1 MAGRLTYPYNEV
13 YDKFTD
19 YVKLTFYEYKP
30 PFANRKPDP
39 NFIGPVIPID
49 RSTQEYYNNS
59 GTTGYTRLEGIPD
72 ILLYMPEDITTGYGV
87 QWADK
92 SFTNT
97 ATQLLRAGG
106 PLIDRGAFGIG
117 DSVEALGAA
126 LKSTAGRLPSAVASL
141 VATGVNNIPGGV
153 GGQVDLND
161 VLGGSKGIVINPN
174 IELLFGGF
182 GLREFNLNFKMA
194 PRRKEEAEEI
204 KKITQLIRYAML
216 PKFNTKAVKKL
227 QGVKSTIGDAG
238 DTLPENTKVPEL
250 EVFNDKSTK
259 VNDNYVGVPFLCQVR
274 FMKGGTDHPYLP
286 KYKMCVVNSMDIGYT
301 PDGVFNTYEDGSPVA
316 TTMSISFSE
325 TKLVFG
331 DEIKWD
337 NTKSAQY

>member
-19 YVKLTFYEYKP
+19 YVMLTFYEYRP
-30 PFANRKPDP
+30 PFASEGGNA
-39 NFIGPVIPID
+39 D
-49 RSTQEYYNNS
+49 RSTVKYYNNS
-59 GTTGYTRLEGIPD
+59 GSKEYEAVKGLPN

-97 ATQLLRAGG
+97 ATQLLRTAG
-106 PLIDRGAFGIG
+106 PLLKTGDFGTTVT
-117 DSVEALGAA
+117 SLGET

-141 VATGVNNIPGGV
+141 VADGINSLPGGV
-153 GGQVDLND
+153 GGSVDLND
-161 VLGGSKGIVINPN
+161 VLGGAKGIVLNPN
-174 IELLFGGF
+174 YELLFGGF

-194 PRRKEEAEEI
+194 PRGKNEAQEI

-216 PKFNTKAVKKL
+216 PKYGKPKDLDLGA
-227 QGVKSTIGDAG
+227 DATVS
-238 DTLPENTKVPEL
+238 DQDNIPENLPSGTTLKKG
-250 EVFNDKSTK
+250 DK
-259 VNDNYVGVPFLCQVR
+259 VNDNYISVPYLCRVK
-274 FMKGGTDHPYLP
+274 FMKGGVDHPYLP

-301 PDGVFNTYEDGSPVA
+301 PDGVFNTYDDGSPVA

-337 NTKSAQY
+337 NVKNAQY

>member
-1 MAGRLTYPYNEV
+1 MASRLTYPYNEV

-19 YVKLTFYEYKP
+19 YVMLTFYEYRP
-30 PFANRKPDP
+30 PFASEGGNA
-39 NFIGPVIPID
+39 D
-49 RSTQEYYNNS
+49 RSTVAYYNNS
-59 GTTGYTRLEGIPD
+59 GSKEYEAVKGLPN

-97 ATQLLRAGG
+97 ATQLLRTAGPILKTG
-106 PLIDRGAFGIG
+106 DFGTAAT
-117 DSVEALGAA
+117 SLGET

-141 VATGVNNIPGGV
+141 VAAGINNLPGGV
-153 GGQVDLND
+153 GGSVDLND
-161 VLGGSKGIVINPN
+161 VLGGATGIVLNPN
-174 IELLFGGF
+174 YELLFGGF

-216 PKFNTKAVKKL
+216 PKYGKPKDLDLGADATVSDQDNLPDDLPDEITLKK
-227 QGVKSTIGDAG
+227 GD
-238 DTLPENTKVPEL
+238 
-250 EVFNDKSTK
+250 K
-259 VNDNYVGVPFLCQVR
+259 VNDNYISVPYLCRVK
-274 FMKGGTDHPYLP
+274 FMKGGVDHPYLP

>member
-216 PKFNTKAVKKL
+216 PKYGKPKDLDLGADATVSDQDNLPDDLPDEITLKK
-227 QGVKSTIGDAG
+227 GD
-238 DTLPENTKVPEL
+238 
-250 EVFNDKSTK
+250 K
-259 VNDNYVGVPFLCQVR
+259 VNDNYISVPYLCRVK
-274 FMKGGTDHPYLP
+274 FMKGGVDHPYLP

-301 PDGVFNTYEDGSPVA
+301 PDGVFNTYDDGSPVA

-331 DEIKWD
+331 DEIAWQS
-337 NTKSAQY
+337 TSTAQY

>member
-1 MAGRLTYPYNEV
+1 MASRLTYPYNEV

-19 YVKLTFYEYKP
+19 YVMLTFYEYRP
-30 PFANRKPDP
+30 PFASEGGNA
-39 NFIGPVIPID
+39 D
-49 RSTQEYYNNS
+49 RSTVAYYNNS
-59 GTTGYTRLEGIPD
+59 GSKEYEAVKGIPN

-97 ATQLLRAGG
+97 ATQLLRTAGPILKTG
-106 PLIDRGAFGIG
+106 DFGTAAT
-117 DSVEALGAA
+117 SLGET

-141 VATGVNNIPGGV
+141 VAAGINNLPGGV
-153 GGQVDLND
+153 GGSVDLND
-161 VLGGSKGIVINPN
+161 VLGGATGIVLNPN
-174 IELLFGGF
+174 YELLFGGF

-216 PKFNTKAVKKL
+216 PKYGKPKDLDLGADATVSDQDNLPDDLPDEITLKK
-227 QGVKSTIGDAG
+227 GD
-238 DTLPENTKVPEL
+238 
-250 EVFNDKSTK
+250 K
-259 VNDNYVGVPFLCQVR
+259 VNDNYISVPYLCRVK
-274 FMKGGTDHPYLP
+274 FMKGGVDHPYLP

>member
-1 MAGRLTYPYNEV
+1 MASRLTYPYNEV

-19 YVKLTFYEYKP
+19 YVMLTFYEYRP
-30 PFANRKPDP
+30 PFASEGGNA
-39 NFIGPVIPID
+39 D
-49 RSTQEYYNNS
+49 RSTVAYYNNS
-59 GTTGYTRLEGIPD
+59 GSKEYEAVKGLPN

-97 ATQLLRAGG
+97 ATQLLRTAGPILKTG
-106 PLIDRGAFGIG
+106 DFGTAAT
-117 DSVEALGAA
+117 SLGET

-141 VATGVNNIPGGV
+141 VAAGINNLPGGV
-153 GGQVDLND
+153 GGSVDLND
-161 VLGGSKGIVINPN
+161 VLGGATGIVLNPN
-174 IELLFGGF
+174 YELLFGGF

-216 PKFNTKAVKKL
+216 PKYGKPKDLDLGADATVSDQDNIPDDLPDGTTLKK
-227 QGVKSTIGDAG
+227 GD
-238 DTLPENTKVPEL
+238 
-250 EVFNDKSTK
+250 K
-259 VNDNYVGVPFLCQVR
+259 VNDNYISVPYLCRVK
-274 FMKGGTDHPYLP
+274 FMKGGVDHPYLP

>member
-1 MAGRLTYPYNEV
+1 MASRLTYPYNEV

-19 YVKLTFYEYKP
+19 YVMLTFYEYRP
-30 PFANRKPDP
+30 PFASEGGNA
-39 NFIGPVIPID
+39 D
-49 RSTQEYYNNS
+49 RSTVAYYNNS
-59 GTTGYTRLEGIPD
+59 GSKDYEAVKGLPN

-97 ATQLLRAGG
+97 ATQLLRTAGPILKTG
-106 PLIDRGAFGIG
+106 DFGTAAT
-117 DSVEALGAA
+117 SLGET

-141 VATGVNNIPGGV
+141 VAAGINNLPGGV
-153 GGQVDLND
+153 GGSVDLND
-161 VLGGSKGIVINPN
+161 VLGGATGIVLNPN
-174 IELLFGGF
+174 YELLFGGF

-227 QGVKSTIGDAG
+227 QGVKSTIGDAE

-301 PDGVFNTYEDGSPVA
+301 PDGVFNTYDDGSPVA

>member
-1 MAGRLTYPYNEV
+1 MASRLTYPYNEV

-19 YVKLTFYEYKP
+19 YVMLTFYEYRP
-30 PFANRKPDP
+30 PFASEGGNA
-39 NFIGPVIPID
+39 D
-49 RSTQEYYNNS
+49 RSTVAYYNNS
-59 GTTGYTRLEGIPD
+59 GSKEYEAVKGLPN

-97 ATQLLRAGG
+97 ATQLLRTAGPILKTG
-106 PLIDRGAFGIG
+106 DFGTAAT
-117 DSVEALGAA
+117 SLGET

-141 VATGVNNIPGGV
+141 VAAGINNLPGGV
-153 GGQVDLND
+153 GGSVDLND
-161 VLGGSKGIVINPN
+161 VLGGATGIVLNPN
-174 IELLFGGF
+174 YELLFGGF

-216 PKFNTKAVKKL
+216 PKYGKPKDLDLGADATVSDQDNLPDDLPDEITLKK
-227 QGVKSTIGDAG
+227 GD
-238 DTLPENTKVPEL
+238 
-250 EVFNDKSTK
+250 K
-259 VNDNYVGVPFLCQVR
+259 VNDNYISVPYLCRVK
-274 FMKGGTDHPYLP
+274 FMKGGVDHPYLP

-301 PDGVFNTYEDGSPVA
+301 PDGVFNTYDDGSPVA